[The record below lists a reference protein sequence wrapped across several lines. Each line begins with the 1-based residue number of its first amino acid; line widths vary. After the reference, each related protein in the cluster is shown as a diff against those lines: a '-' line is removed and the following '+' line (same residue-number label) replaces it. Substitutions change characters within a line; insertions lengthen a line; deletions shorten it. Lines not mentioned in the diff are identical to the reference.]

1 MMVISGKRKY
11 DVYLEEDADIT
22 VTKIRDKYEKK
33 KSRKKAMKP
42 VSKLGYFFIVGLS
55 FILCTILLVQ
65 HTRINTLNNGI
76 ISLEAELKEVQM
88 LNDSKEG
95 SLLSSFDLDA
105 IEKTAKEELGMVEPT
120 PEQYTYLA
128 VKDSSLSADAA
139 DEERSIQEA
148 RAEGS
153 WFTRLID

>member
-1 MMVISGKRKY
+1 MMVISEKRKY
-11 DVYLEEDADIT
+11 NVYLEEDSDIT
-22 VTKIRDKYEKK
+22 VAKIRDKYEKK
-33 KSRKKAMKP
+33 KPRKKTMKP
-42 VSKLGYFFIVGLS
+42 VSKLGYLFIVGLS
-55 FILCTILLVQ
+55 FILCTMLLVQ
-65 HTRINTLNNGI
+65 HTRINTLNNEI
-76 ISLEAELKEVQM
+76 ISLEGELKEVQM

-128 VKDSSLSADAA
+128 VEDSSLSADAA
-139 DEERSIQEA
+139 EEEHSIQEA

>member
-1 MMVISGKRKY
+1 MMVISEKRKY
-11 DVYLEEDADIT
+11 NVYLEEDTDIT

-33 KSRKKAMKP
+33 KPRKKAMKP
-42 VSKLGYFFIVGLS
+42 VSKLGYLFIVGIS
-55 FILCTILLVQ
+55 FILCTMLLTQ
-65 HTRINTLNNGI
+65 HTRINTINNEI
-76 ISLEAELKEVQM
+76 IRLEGELKEAKM

-95 SLLSSFDLDA
+95 SLLSSFDLEA

-120 PEQYTYLA
+120 PEQYTYIA
-128 VKDSSLSADAA
+128 VKDSSMSADAA
-139 DEERSIQEA
+139 EEEHSVQEA